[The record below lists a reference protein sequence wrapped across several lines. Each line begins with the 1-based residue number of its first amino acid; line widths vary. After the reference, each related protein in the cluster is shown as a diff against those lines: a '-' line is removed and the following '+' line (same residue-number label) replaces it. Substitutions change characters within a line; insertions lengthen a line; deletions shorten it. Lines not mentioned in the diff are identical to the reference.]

1 MRHREGTERPSAF
14 RLGDPQRC
22 GVPHPGASVP
32 ALPRRVGARGVPSR
46 GSGPPTSAVL
56 SASSPLGVCCQRS
69 PTRTRRP
76 RPRTLGAVPRLSPCS
91 LKPRVTH
98 VASEVRGCG
107 PDPPGAAGSAARRGS
122 GMRAAPSGLSSIC
135 RTRWGTASAFPAA
148 PLLRARCVGRAAPSD
163 LRNAF
168 RAIKGSR
175 VPSEVPLPQK
185 HPEDE
190 GAASR
195 AAK

>member
-76 RPRTLGAVPRLSPCS
+76 RPRTLGAVPRL
-91 LKPRVTH
+91 
-98 VASEVRGCG
+98 
-107 PDPPGAAGSAARRGS
+107 
-122 GMRAAPSGLSSIC
+122 
-135 RTRWGTASAFPAA
+135 
-148 PLLRARCVGRAAPSD
+148 
-163 LRNAF
+163 
-168 RAIKGSR
+168 
-175 VPSEVPLPQK
+175 
-185 HPEDE
+185 
-190 GAASR
+190 
-195 AAK
+195 